1 MTTKRTPGQT
11 LVDALDQ
18 QLPDNMEWTASENAT
33 LDLIEHAADR
43 LAVLRR
49 RFDAQARDTE
59 FSESRLASLQ
69 TAIHQIEGD
78 IFRWTKS
85 LNLGVSQAKSVRHQH
100 AAYVRWH
107 GATA

>member
-1 MTTKRTPGQT
+1 VTTKRTPGQT
-11 LVDALDQ
+11 LVDALER

-33 LDLIEHAADR
+33 LDLVEHAADR

-49 RFDAQARDTE
+49 RFDALARDA
-59 FSESRLASLQ
+59 ESRLASLQ
-69 TAIHQIEGD
+69 TAIHQLEGD

-85 LNLGVSQAKSVRHQH
+85 LNRGVSQAKSVRHQH
-100 AAYVRWH
+100 AANVRWH